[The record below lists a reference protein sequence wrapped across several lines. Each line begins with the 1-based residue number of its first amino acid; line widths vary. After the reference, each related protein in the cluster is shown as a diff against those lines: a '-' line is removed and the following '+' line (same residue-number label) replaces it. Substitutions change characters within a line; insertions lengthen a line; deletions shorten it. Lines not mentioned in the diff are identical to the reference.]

1 MSGPGLQGG
10 KDDGDRDECR
20 ELERECPGGVH
31 LETGAELEV
40 DGIAES
46 DGDRRGRDATGQDDR
61 ADDTD
66 RGGRDCFAR
75 LLLQGCARRTGFSV
89 AASTILTD
97 AIPEVQSGAQGS
109 RAQPARPFYPW
120 LTFDYG

>member
-1 MSGPGLQGG
+1 MTRPTTTMIKGS
-10 KDDGDRDECR
+10 
-20 ELERECPGGVH
+20 
-31 LETGAELEV
+31 
-40 DGIAES
+40 
-46 DGDRRGRDATGQDDR
+46 RRYPSAAPPSSSAAT
-61 ADDTD
+61 T
-66 RGGRDCFAR
+66 
-75 LLLQGCARRTGFSV
+75 RTGFSV

>member
-66 RGGRDCFAR
+66 RGGRDCCDPQPGEVLAVDDAADDDHD
-75 LLLQGCARRTGFSV
+75 QGQQEIAECRAPRAAVPRRPGR
-89 AASTILTD
+89 AS
-97 AIPEVQSGAQGS
+97 
-109 RAQPARPFYPW
+109 R
-120 LTFDYG
+120 

>member
-1 MSGPGLQGG
+1 MATVAGEMPPARTIALMT
-10 KDDGDRDECR
+10 
-20 ELERECPGGVH
+20 PIAAAA
-31 LETGAELEV
+31 TV
-40 DGIAES
+40 D
-46 DGDRRGRDATGQDDR
+46 
-61 ADDTD
+61 
-66 RGGRDCFAR
+66 AR

>member
-1 MSGPGLQGG
+1 MHALQ
-10 KDDGDRDECR
+10 
-20 ELERECPGGVH
+20 H
-31 LETGAELEV
+31 LAEL
-40 DGIAES
+40 GAAMRS
-46 DGDRRGRDATGQDDR
+46 PL
-61 ADDTD
+61 
-66 RGGRDCFAR
+66 FAR